1 MNTAQNAA
9 QRPVYEIR
17 IGLTKAAIWRNSND
31 QQRSWF
37 SVSFNRSYKSGTEWK
52 STANFGLGDLLE
64 LAKLADMA
72 HSWILENQREDSTA
86 HLAETETQSELN
98 SAPKLP
104 SVTPTVP
111 PSRSAPMKPVPSGR
125 R

>member
-1 MNTAQNAA
+1 MNTA
-9 QRPVYEIR
+9 QRPVYEMR
-17 IGLTKAAIWRNSND
+17 IGLTKAAIWRNSNE

-37 SVSFNRSYKSGTEWK
+37 SVSFNRSYKTGTEWK

-72 HSWILENQREDSTA
+72 HTWILENQREDSMA
-86 HLAETETQSELN
+86 NLAETETQSELN
-98 SAPKLP
+98 P
-104 SVTPTVP
+104 SPIPAQSQPASP
-111 PSRSAPMKPVPSGR
+111 PIARSTPMKPVPNGR